1 MGGESGTGADNVKR
15 FYGDYG
21 DYELY
26 KNQKSTNWQKEVFG
40 QNAFTQNYNVNINGG
55 NDRTR
60 FSLGLTRADEEG
72 IMINSGMERNNVNLN
87 LTTKLNDHWSVDFNT
102 RFTNYVVDGAGTSSS
117 NSTNAFLRHAI
128 QYPTTPG
135 LADVLGSDIA
145 GADIETY
152 NSLVNPLAVIE
163 DTYRQLK
170 RNTLAMNAAVNFKFL
185 KNFTFR
191 SEWGTE
197 IQNQKERRYYGTDS
211 PQTTNYGSYPMAII
225 TDYEANSY
233 RIANTLTYLKDIT
246 PNQNINVMI
255 GQEVTSASAKTIQNE
270 VREFPMGTTIENAF
284 AMMSQGTPQPLYTYE
299 APDNNMVSFFGRIN
313 YSLMD
318 RYLLTGTFRSDGS
331 SKFAKGNRWGHFP
344 SIAAAWR
351 VSEEAFMEPVEFV
364 SNLKARLSFGMA
376 GNNRIADNLWKMTYQ
391 SDYDGKHYTYGENLY
406 NQLRPGSTLSNPE
419 LKWETTLTRNFGL
432 DMGFFNNRLNAVV
445 DLYWNTTK
453 DLLIQAA
460 IPAHTGYTAQMQNI
474 GQTSN
479 KGIELSIDALLVNK
493 RDFTLS
499 ASFNIAFNKNRIDK
513 LGADKS
519 LLYES
524 GWYGTQ
530 GPTGEYLIQEGK
542 STGLMYGYVTDG
554 MYSFDDF
561 NYDYNTGTYT
571 LKDGI
576 ASSSSLI
583 GGGRYFGPG
592 ALKLK
597 DLNEDGVL
605 DSENDRTIIGNANPK
620 HTGGF
625 TINSTWKNFDLTAQ
639 FNWSY
644 GNDVYNANKLNFTS
658 YPGSRTFQNIYAT
671 MSSDKRFVTFDKTGE
686 YTGVAG
692 SFVTDP
698 DILAAMNTNATI
710 WSPMTNNLIMH
721 SWAVEDGSFL
731 RLNNLTIGYTLPK
744 SVMNKI
750 KINQIRIY
758 ASGYNL
764 WTWTKYTGYDPE
776 VDVFSSNP
784 LTPNVD
790 YSAYPRSRTFVGGI
804 NINF

>member
-1 MGGESGTGADNVKR
+1 M
-15 FYGDYG
+15 
-21 DYELY
+21 
-26 KNQKSTNWQKEVFG
+26 
-40 QNAFTQNYNVNINGG
+40 
-55 NDRTR
+55 
-60 FSLGLTRADEEG
+60 
-72 IMINSGMERNNVNLN
+72 
-87 LTTKLNDHWSVDFNT
+87 
-102 RFTNYVVDGAGTSSS
+102 
-117 NSTNAFLRHAI
+117 
-128 QYPTTPG
+128 
-135 LADVLGSDIA
+135 
-145 GADIETY
+145 
-152 NSLVNPLAVIE
+152 VI
-163 DTYRQLK
+163 
-170 RNTLAMNAAVNFKFL
+170 V
-185 KNFTFR
+185 
-191 SEWGTE
+191 
-197 IQNQKERRYYGTDS
+197 
-211 PQTTNYGSYPMAII
+211 

-246 PNQNINVMI
+246 PNQSLNVMI
-255 GQEVTSASAKTIQNE
+255 GQEVTSAKAKTIQNE
-270 VREFPMGTTIENAF
+270 VRYFPMGTTIDNAF
-284 AMMSQGTPQPLYTYE
+284 AMMSQGTAQPLYTYE

-331 SKFAKGNRWGHFP
+331 SKFAKGNQWGYFP
-344 SIAAAWR
+344 SIAGAWR
-351 VSEEAFMEPVEFV
+351 VSEEAFMEPVEWI

-391 SDYDGKHYTYGENLY
+391 SDADGKNYTYNNVIQ
-406 NQLRPGSTLSNPE
+406 NQLRPGGTLSNPD
-419 LKWETTLTRNFGL
+419 LKWETTVTRNFGL
-432 DMGFFNNRLNAVV
+432 DMGFLNNRLNAVV

-460 IPAHTGYTAQMQNI
+460 IPASTGYTAQIQNI

-479 KGIELSIDALLVNK
+479 KGLEISLDALLVNK
-493 RDFTLS
+493 KDFSLS
-499 ASFNIAFNKNRIDK
+499 ASFNIAFNKNKIEK
-513 LGADKS
+513 LGADKT

-561 NYDYNTGTYT
+561 NYDYSTGAYT
-571 LKDGI
+571 IKEKV
-576 ASSSSLI
+576 ASNSAQI

-592 ALKLK
+592 ALKFK
-597 DLNEDGVL
+597 DLDGDGYI
-605 DSENDRTIIGNANPK
+605 DSENDRTVIGNANPK

-625 TINSTWKNFDLTAQ
+625 TLNATYKNFDLTAQ

-658 YPGSRTFQNIYAT
+658 YPGTRTFQNIYSI
-671 MSSDKRFVTFDKTGE
+671 MSSDKRFITFDKTGE

-692 SFVTDP
+692 SFVSDP
-698 DILAAMNTNATI
+698 DILAKMNENATI
-710 WSPMTNNLIMH
+710 WSPMMSSLVMH

-744 SVMNKI
+744 SVMNKLR
-750 KINQIRIY
+750 INNIRVY